1 MKIGI
6 DVRVLLDKN
15 YSGVASFTY
24 NLLKNIIKKDER
36 DAYYFFYNSFKKAKL
51 PSFIPESKIIST
63 RYPNKIFNYFLQKRL
78 SYPRLDKIVGDVD
91 VFYLPHINFSSF
103 SSKSRNIITIHD
115 LSFLRY
121 PDFFSSRK
129 NFWHQAINIKKN
141 IKKFN
146 KIIAVSHNTKNDII
160 ELLGVSPDKIEVIYP
175 GLPEFQFSKVF
186 SSNYLEEK
194 YNINRDYILYLGT
207 IEPRKN
213 ISGLI
218 SAYNLLRD
226 NGHNFLLVLA
236 GAWGWKTA
244 EIRKEWQKSP
254 YKDDIR
260 FISYVDDEVKPLLY
274 EKARAFVYPSFYE
287 GFGFPPL
294 EAMSFSLPVVASNT
308 SSLPEVLGD
317 GALLVN
323 PDKPQEIYSAMKN
336 VLIDEDLRHSL
347 IKRGQARVAE
357 FSWEKT
363 SQEYLNVFRSVLKSE
378 KYSN

>member
-1 MKIGI
+1 MKVGVDI
-6 DVRVLLDKN
+6 RVLLDKK
-15 YSGVASFTY
+15 YSGVAGFTY

-36 DAYYFFYNSFKKAKL
+36 NAYYFFYNSFKKFKM
-51 PSFIPESKIIST
+51 PDFIPEEKIIST

-78 SYPRLDKIVGDVD
+78 AYPRLDKVIGGSDI
-91 VFYLPHINFSSF
+91 FYSPHINFSSF
-103 SSKSRNIITIHD
+103 SSKSKNIITIHD

-121 PDFFSSRK
+121 PEFFSKRK

-160 ELLGVSPDKIEVIYP
+160 ELLNVSPEKIEVVYP
-175 GLPEFQFSKVF
+175 GLPEFSFSKIF
-186 SSNYLEEK
+186 SGDYLEKK
-194 YNINRDYILYLGT
+194 YNINREYLLYLGT

-218 SAYNLLRD
+218 SAYNLLRE
-226 NGHNFLLVLA
+226 NGYDFLLVLA
-236 GAWGWKTA
+236 GAWGWKTD
-244 EIRKEWQKSP
+244 EIRKKWKSSP

-260 FISYVDDEVKPLLY
+260 FISYVDDEAKPLLY
-274 EKARAFVYPSFYE
+274 EKAKLFVYPSFYE

-294 EAMSFSLPVVASNT
+294 EAMSFSLPVIASNV

-323 PDKPQEIYSAMKN
+323 PDKPQEIYLAIKN
-336 VLIDEDLRHSL
+336 VLMDESLRQNL
-347 IKRGQARVAE
+347 IKKGQARVAE
-357 FSWEKT
+357 FNWGKT
-363 SQEYLNVFRSVLKSE
+363 SEEYLRIFKALYE
-378 KYSN
+378 E